1 VLNHYF
7 FSGEGSLEFSL
18 EYKAGMSNKLDPMLP
33 LLFPLLQAFKS
44 TELQALLTAGY
55 ELDAPAGAVLWE
67 EGQSVHDVLL
77 ISSGVVVATSN
88 AQAGNRA
95 FLYGHMGA
103 GSVAGLH
110 ALMAPN
116 IAQVQLT
123 VQADAHYLQLPLSA
137 LADALAVYPPAWK
150 AVARELAQGV
160 FHLVNTINLLAQSN
174 GYHRLRRLLI
184 QMDRRARDTHQQN
197 GLALSQQELAA
208 RIGLSREMVIRMLA
222 QLRSGGYIEQDER
235 GLIKVLQPLPREF

>member
-1 VLNHYF
+1 MSTF
-7 FSGEGSLEFSL
+7 
-18 EYKAGMSNKLDPMLP
+18 EYKAGMSNQPDPMLP
-33 LLFPLLQAFKS
+33 LLFPLLQAFPS
-44 TELQALLTAGY
+44 VARQALLASGL

-116 IAQVQLT
+116 TAQVQLT
-123 VQADAHYLQLPLSA
+123 VQTEAHYLQLPLSA
-137 LADALAVYPPAWK
+137 LADALLAYPSAWE

-184 QMDRRARDTHQQN
+184 QMDRRARDTHQKN

-208 RIGLSREMVIRMLA
+208 RIGLSREMVNRMLA